1 MCMYIFAGVY
11 ERECGADVPEFVM
24 WSVCVVRV
32 CACVRAYVCVCVFV
46 RVVFVRVFR
55 FRFSCAG

>member
-24 WSVCVVRV
+24 WSTQTVP
-32 CACVRAYVCVCVFV
+32 
-46 RVVFVRVFR
+46 
-55 FRFSCAG
+55 AGAIARGDQKVLTTKQWRKEIAKNSSQ